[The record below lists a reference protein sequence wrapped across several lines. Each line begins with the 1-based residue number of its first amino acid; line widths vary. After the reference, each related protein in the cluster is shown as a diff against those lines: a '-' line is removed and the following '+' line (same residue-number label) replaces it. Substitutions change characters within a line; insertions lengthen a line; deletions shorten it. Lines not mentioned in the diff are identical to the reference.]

1 MYMLFSNAVLSILNL
16 KVKLTDLVYTY
27 LNIGLNFIVS
37 FSIRESRVRGYDLGS
52 TCLVMPWYRTCG

>member
-27 LNIGLNFIVS
+27 WNIGLNFIVS
-37 FSIRESRVRGYDLGS
+37 FSVRESRGRGYVLVS
-52 TCLVMPWYRTCG
+52 TFLVMPWYRTYG